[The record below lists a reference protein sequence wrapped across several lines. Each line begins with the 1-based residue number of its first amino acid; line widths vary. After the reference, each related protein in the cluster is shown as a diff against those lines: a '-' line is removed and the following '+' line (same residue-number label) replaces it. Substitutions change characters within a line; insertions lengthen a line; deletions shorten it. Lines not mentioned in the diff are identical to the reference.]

1 MREGLIIPE
10 RIQLEVVFGCNARCS
25 MCPVD
30 LPTNRNKGV
39 MSMDL
44 FTDIVDEMNP
54 YKNSIEKFDLWG
66 LGEPLLDKGLFE
78 KIAYAKS
85 KGWHNLAIA
94 TNGDLLDENR
104 QNNLLKSGLDTVIF
118 SIDGCTKKIHEDI
131 RKGVDFDRV
140 VANASNIIVKRN
152 QGDYDTRFVFRFIRQ
167 KVNKAEWDGFRDYW
181 SGLISTDKNDI
192 IICYDVHSWGGER
205 TGFGVETKK
214 KLDVP
219 TAMCCHHVFDRL
231 IVLWD
236 GTVALC
242 CSDMHHAKYSLGNV
256 RDASPIEIFN
266 NEKMNRIRELH
277 KTNRKDNIKICKK
290 CSILYSES
298 VQEVIK

>member
-1 MREGLIIPE
+1 
-10 RIQLEVVFGCNARCS
+10 
-25 MCPVD
+25 
-30 LPTNRNKGV
+30 
-39 MSMDL
+39 
-44 FTDIVDEMNP
+44 
-54 YKNSIEKFDLWG
+54 
-66 LGEPLLDKGLFE
+66 
-78 KIAYAKS
+78 
-85 KGWHNLAIA
+85 
-94 TNGDLLDENR
+94 LDENR

-118 SIDGCTKKIHEDI
+118 SIDGCTKNTHEDI
-131 RKGVDFDRV
+131 RKGVNFDRV
-140 VANASNIIVKRN
+140 VANAANIIKKRN

-181 SGLISTDKNDI
+181 SGLITTDKNDI

-205 TGFGVETKK
+205 TGFGEETKE
-214 KLDVP
+214 KLDVSAA
-219 TAMCCHHVFDRL
+219 TCCHHVFDRL

-242 CSDMHHAKYSLGNV
+242 CSDLHHGRYSIGNV

-277 KTNRKDNIKICKK
+277 KTGLKDNIEICKK

-298 VQEVIK
+298 AQEVIK